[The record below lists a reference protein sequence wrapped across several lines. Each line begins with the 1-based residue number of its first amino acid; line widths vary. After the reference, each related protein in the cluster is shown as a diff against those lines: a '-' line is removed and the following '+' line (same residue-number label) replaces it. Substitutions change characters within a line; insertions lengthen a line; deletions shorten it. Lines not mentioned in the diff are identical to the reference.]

1 MAQHWRRVLYTP
13 TLTQEGPNRC
23 RSAPITDPLF
33 RGFGIPTTGRPG
45 TLCAVWVH
53 SRPEQVV
60 LGEPIARVS
69 SSIFWM
75 SSDIFSVKTSRRALR
90 YSALIETTHGDTV
103 VGLCLFPSKEIWRS
117 FIDNQDVILLTL
129 RHMEN
134 LRTKDAISKYKQGLG
149 GDACASTF

>member
-1 MAQHWRRVLYTP
+1 M
-13 TLTQEGPNRC
+13 
-23 RSAPITDPLF
+23 
-33 RGFGIPTTGRPG
+33 
-45 TLCAVWVH
+45 
-53 SRPEQVV
+53 